1 MQIFGISN
9 DRGEYIMNRG
19 ALRTNQHAEKWV
31 DGTWFPMRESE
42 KGVWEGLEAQFGD
55 VAALK

>member
-9 DRGEYIMNRG
+9 DRGEYIMNCSASR
-19 ALRTNQHAEKWV
+19 ANQHAGKCV
-31 DGTWFPMRESE
+31 SGTWLPMRVSE
-42 KGVWEGLEAQFGD
+42 KGVWEGLEAKFGD